1 MFLPDPAEQRRF
13 AGDVVRQL
21 RAQGFQALWAGGC
34 VRDKLLGRTPKD
46 YDVVTD
52 AQPEQIRHVFG
63 TRRTLAIGAA
73 FGVITVLGS
82 KAAGQVEVTTF
93 RRDAEYRDGRH
104 PEGVV
109 FSSPQEDAARRDFT
123 INGMFFDPLAEQLI
137 DYVGG
142 AEDLGRRIVRAIGNP
157 RARFAEDKLRM
168 LRAVRFT
175 ALFDFELDEATLAAI
190 VDMSDEVT
198 VVSAERITAEMQLM
212 LVSPRRARAL
222 QLLHRS
228 RLLAAILPE
237 IAALADEA
245 ASEGDSSSGAVTSG
259 AVTSGAVTSGA
270 VTSGAVTSG
279 AVANTWRQ
287 TLAILEALD
296 ADHGEGPAFA
306 LALAA
311 VLHGIGDPRF
321 AVILGRRWKL
331 ARKDFERVEWLL
343 ENRAVLS
350 IAGKLPWSQLQPVL
364 VHEGI
369 GELLALGTA
378 LVVAG
383 LLDPAA
389 LEYCRGLVAMP
400 AAKLNPPPLV
410 TGQDL
415 IALGIPRGNVYARLL
430 REVRAAQLDERI
442 ADKEQALALVK
453 QLLDAWDIAS

>member
-1 MFLPDPAEQRRF
+1 MIRPDPAEQHRF

-52 AQPEQIRHVFG
+52 ARPEQIRHVFG

-73 FGVITVLGS
+73 FGVITVLGP

-104 PEGVV
+104 PEGIV
-109 FSSPQEDAARRDFT
+109 FSSPREDAARRDFT
-123 INGMFFDPLAEQLI
+123 INGMFYDPLAEQLI

-142 AEDLGRRIVRAIGNP
+142 AKDLGRRIVRAIGNP

-175 ALFDFELDEATLAAI
+175 ALLDFELDEATLAAI

-198 VVSAERITAEMQLM
+198 VVSAERITSEMQLM

-237 IAALADEA
+237 IAALADET
-245 ASEGDSSSGAVTSG
+245 ASEGDSS
-259 AVTSGAVTSGA
+259 SGA

-296 ADHGEGPAFA
+296 ADHGEGLAFA

-364 VHEGI
+364 GHEGI

-453 QLLDAWDIAS
+453 RLLDAWDSAS